1 MARENP
7 TANSRALESSR
18 MFLHL
23 GISPLHFHP
32 RIGHLVISLK
42 KRRDRRI
49 FHPFQVPRLGS
60 HQYSSGYT
68 VLMKIFYH
76 LSSLFD
82 VKGLFTFEIYPYFI
96 STMSCHVFYSVA
108 FLEWFVLHCNA
119 FLLVTVVHILSTYQ
133 GIL

>member
-1 MARENP
+1 MNLLSYLAQGIP

-18 MFLHL
+18 MLLQL
-23 GISPLHFHP
+23 GISPLHFHL

-42 KRRDRRI
+42 QRRDRRI

-60 HQYSSGYT
+60 DQNSSGCM

-82 VKGLFTFEIYPYFI
+82 VKGLFTFEIYPYFMSI
-96 STMSCHVFYSVA
+96 MSCHVFYSVA
-108 FLEWFVLHCNA
+108 FLDWFVLHCNA
-119 FLLVTVVHILSTYQ
+119 FVLLT
-133 GIL
+133 